1 MKLNIEEKKVLY
13 AFGCPSFDNTVKRL
27 KYLTSLT
34 VDPEVKHMMLE
45 LAKKIDSKEA
55 EGWYRCFYHQ
65 LRSEMDSY
73 FRARQYLRLVE
84 KRTKWE
90 EEQYEEAV

>member
-13 AFGCPSFDNTVKRL
+13 AFGCPSFDNTVQRL

-45 LAKKIDSKEA
+45 LAKKIDRKETA
-55 EGWYRCFYHQ
+55 GWYRCFYHR
-65 LRSEMDSY
+65 LRSEMDGY
-73 FRARQYLRLVE
+73 FRAGRYLRLVE
-84 KRTKWE
+84 KSTEWE
-90 EEQYEEAV
+90 EEPYDEAV